1 MNAKKE
7 LFKAKVKT
15 FILMRKDNAD
25 WGYGVESPYLYPLD
39 DLEKIIINL
48 MGISEEEDEA
58 LSNEA
63 IDWANEICHMLD
75 IEEKK
80 DEQ

>member
-1 MNAKKE
+1 MNVKKE

-15 FILMRKDNAD
+15 FILMKKDNAD
-25 WGYGVESPYLYPLD
+25 VESPYLYPIS
-39 DLEKIIINL
+39 DLENIVIQL
-48 MGISEEEDEA
+48 AGISEEEDET

-63 IDWANEICHMLD
+63 IDWADEICHILD

>member
-1 MNAKKE
+1 MK
-7 LFKAKVKT
+7 
-15 FILMRKDNAD
+15 KDNAD
-25 WGYGVESPYLYPLD
+25 WGYDVENPYLYPIS
-39 DLEKIIINL
+39 DLENIVIQL
-48 MGISEEEDEA
+48 AGISEEEDET

-63 IDWANEICHMLD
+63 IDWADEICHILD

>member
-1 MNAKKE
+1 MNVKKE

-25 WGYGVESPYLYPLD
+25 WGYDVESPYLYPIS
-39 DLEKIIINL
+39 DLENIVIQL
-48 MGISEEEDEA
+48 AGISEEEDET

-63 IDWANEICHMLD
+63 IDWADEICHILD

>member
-1 MNAKKE
+1 MK
-7 LFKAKVKT
+7 
-15 FILMRKDNAD
+15 KDNAD
-25 WGYGVESPYLYPLD
+25 VESPYLYPIS
-39 DLEKIIINL
+39 DLENIVIQL
-48 MGISEEEDEA
+48 AGISEEEDET

-63 IDWANEICHMLD
+63 IDWADEICHILD

>member
-1 MNAKKE
+1 
-7 LFKAKVKT
+7 
-15 FILMRKDNAD
+15 MRKDNAD
-25 WGYGVESPYLYPLD
+25 WGYSVESPYLYPIS
-39 DLEKIIINL
+39 DLESIVIKL
-48 MGISEEEDEA
+48 AGISEEEDEV

-63 IDWANEICHMLD
+63 IDWANEICHILD

>member
-1 MNAKKE
+1 
-7 LFKAKVKT
+7 
-15 FILMRKDNAD
+15 MRKDNAD